1 MDFTNEINTLESEKL
16 RLEEMLKRNN
26 DRLQLLK
33 EASTEPSSDGYRRF
47 FKLKGYSLL
56 YTGGERLNHERF
68 IFNCTLV
75 SQYQNFRYYKS
86 QIMPTVKIRP
96 KFERC
101 RSVMGCVGE
110 LWNYDRFYIHEGYHS
125 YLTEEMA
132 KGRMY
137 CAEIGIFE
145 IPVGATVYINYAY
158 REVVSTDI
166 KYLGLLEEI

>member
-1 MDFTNEINTLESEKL
+1 MCWSNYMATPIVLKKPLKVYKVGTAKTL
-16 RLEEMLKRNN
+16 
-26 DRLQLLK
+26 
-33 EASTEPSSDGYRRF
+33 GI
-47 FKLKGYSLL
+47 
-56 YTGGERLNHERF
+56 F
-68 IFNCTLV
+68 I

-101 RSVMGCVGE
+101 KSVMGCVGE

-125 YLTEEMA
+125 YLTEEIA

-137 CAEIGIFE
+137 SAEIGIFE

-166 KYLGLLEEI
+166 KYLGLLEE